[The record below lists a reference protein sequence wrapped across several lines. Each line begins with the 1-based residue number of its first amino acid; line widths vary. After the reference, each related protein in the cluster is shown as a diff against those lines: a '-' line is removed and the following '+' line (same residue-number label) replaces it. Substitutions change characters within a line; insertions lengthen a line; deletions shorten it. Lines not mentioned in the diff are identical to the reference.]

1 MPHTLLEVPSDDE
14 DWPDDPPLVTQ
25 AISYIRDFAPF
36 IDNLNATWKQ
46 GEDKEAYVMARVG
59 KMWPKVHVVWDDRY
73 SDFALTRFVFKGIG
87 SHLVEKLPTAQY
99 DGSYYGVFLNFMDK
113 LDVRPGFAKYG
124 ADAYFD
130 KYGRV
135 VKIVRQKVTYCP
147 GDDGWEYVK
156 MAFRGSLVTKITAV
170 EHLLGLHG
178 IVGNYVATA
187 SREQLPPDHPLRR
200 LLKPFTFRAV
210 EVVLA
215 ATRSLFSTKGSLHR
229 AYALSETGMTDV

>member
-1 MPHTLLEVPSDDE
+1 MAFLQLPQTKKILSAFGASNASVAAMLSDTRLDVYTNLMLQIVQAKATSWATPHADVNMTIPTEKKLLSKVKMPHTLLEVPSDDE

-113 LDVRPGFAKYG
+113 LDVR
-124 ADAYFD
+124 
-130 KYGRV
+130 
-135 VKIVRQKVTYCP
+135 
-147 GDDGWEYVK
+147 
-156 MAFRGSLVTKITAV
+156 
-170 EHLLGLHG
+170 
-178 IVGNYVATA
+178 
-187 SREQLPPDHPLRR
+187 
-200 LLKPFTFRAV
+200 
-210 EVVLA
+210 
-215 ATRSLFSTKGSLHR
+215 
-229 AYALSETGMTDV
+229 